1 MIKKILK
8 KIGKNSI
15 ISQKE
20 IASAA
25 HEKRNA
31 VLKLSSEIISKNTN
45 KIIEANK
52 EDLLLANKAGLK
64 ESYIDRLLLDSKRIS
79 TIAESLISI
88 STLPDPLSGK
98 ITKWERPNGLII
110 SKQPTPLG
118 VLGIIYESRPNVTVD
133 AAALCIKSGNSVIL
147 RCGSDSYNSCYILS
161 ELIRDALQQCNL
173 SKDIIQLIPSK
184 DRDAVDYML
193 KMSNVIDVIIPRGG
207 KSLVEKV
214 QKNAR
219 VPVFSH
225 LEGICHIYV
234 DQFAELEKS
243 CSVVINGKMR
253 RTGICGA
260 TETLLVNEHIAKKFL
275 PKICSEL
282 NEKGCKIVGDEVTK
296 SIVPY
301 IDLAIEEDWSTEYL
315 APKISIKVVGDVYD
329 AIEHIQKFGTQ
340 HTDAIMTENEEIA
353 KVFTNAVDS
362 AIVLVNASTQ
372 FADGGEFGLGAEIG
386 ISTGKLHARGPVGA
400 AQLTSFKNIEHQI
413 RTNVSLSYFKRK
425 FLDD

>member
-79 TIAESLISI
+79 AIAESLISI

-184 DRDAVDYML
+184 DRGAVDFML

-400 AQLTSFKNIEHQI
+400 AQLTSFKYVVHGNGQI
-413 RTNVSLSYFKRK
+413 RP
-425 FLDD
+425 

>member
-64 ESYIDRLLLDSKRIS
+64 ESYIDRLFLDSKRIS
-79 TIAESLISI
+79 SIAESLISI

-118 VLGIIYESRPNVTVD
+118 VIGIIYESRPNVTVD

-184 DRDAVDYML
+184 DREAVDFML

-315 APKISIKVVGDVYD
+315 APKISIKVVGDVYE
-329 AIEHIQKFGTQ
+329 AIAHIQKFGTQ

-400 AQLTSFKNIEHQI
+400 AQLTSFKYVVHGNGQI
-413 RTNVSLSYFKRK
+413 RP
-425 FLDD
+425 

>member
-79 TIAESLISI
+79 AISESLISI

-98 ITKWERPNGLII
+98 ITKWERPNGLVI

-214 QKNAR
+214 QKKAR

-282 NEKGCKIVGDEVTK
+282 NEKGCEIVGDEVTK

-400 AQLTSFKNIEHQI
+400 AQLTSFKYVVHGNGQI
-413 RTNVSLSYFKRK
+413 RP
-425 FLDD
+425 

>member
-25 HEKRNA
+25 HENRNA

-400 AQLTSFKNIEHQI
+400 AQLTSFKYVVHGNGQI
-413 RTNVSLSYFKRK
+413 RP
-425 FLDD
+425 

>member
-1 MIKKILK
+1 MIKTILK

-25 HEKRNA
+25 HENRNA
-31 VLKLSSEIISKNTN
+31 VLKLSSEIISKNTK

-118 VLGIIYESRPNVTVD
+118 ALGIIYESRPNVTVD

-282 NEKGCKIVGDEVTK
+282 NEKGCEIVGDEVTK

-329 AIEHIQKFGTQ
+329 AIDHIQKFGTQ

-400 AQLTSFKNIEHQI
+400 AQLTSFKYVVHGNGQI
-413 RTNVSLSYFKRK
+413 RN
-425 FLDD
+425 

>member
-1 MIKKILK
+1 MIKTILK

-79 TIAESLISI
+79 AISESLISI

-98 ITKWERPNGLII
+98 ITKWERPNGLVI

-282 NEKGCKIVGDEVTK
+282 NEKGCEIVGDEVTK

-329 AIEHIQKFGTQ
+329 AIKHIQTFGTQ

-400 AQLTSFKNIEHQI
+400 AQLTSFKYVVHGNGQI
-413 RTNVSLSYFKRK
+413 RP
-425 FLDD
+425 